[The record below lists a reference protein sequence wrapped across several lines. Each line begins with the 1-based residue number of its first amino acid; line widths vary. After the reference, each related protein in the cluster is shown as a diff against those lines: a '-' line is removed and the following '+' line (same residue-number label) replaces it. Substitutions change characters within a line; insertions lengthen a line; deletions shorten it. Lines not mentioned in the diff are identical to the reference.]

1 MSNVAPAL
9 DELRR
14 TLSAA
19 RFPLPCPGAQE
30 GAETSIELAQQID
43 DYLLP
48 RYTSLDAPLL
58 AVVGGSTGAGKSLL
72 VNSLVREHVAR
83 SSAIRPT
90 TRDPLLVH
98 AVEDGAW
105 FSSERILPGLA
116 RLSRS
121 RGTSQVVPDPLS
133 QAGEPGASSLELV
146 QSPAVPQGLAML
158 DSPDI
163 DSVVEAN
170 RRLAGQLLAAAD
182 MWIFVTTAARYSDAI
197 PWKLLAEAASRNIVL
212 GVVVNRMPPE
222 THKEILPDL
231 AKHLDK
237 EGLGSVPIFTV
248 TEYKDEDGLIP
259 QAELAP
265 LREWLLSLAAS
276 AASRAAVARQTLEGA
291 TNALL
296 LREPD
301 VVNALEEQSA
311 AAVRMKEEVSAAF
324 VQSRET
330 VEVSFED
337 GTLLRGEVLARW
349 QEVVGTGE
357 WMRKLESGVSS
368 VRDRIAGWLRI
379 QRQASSAS
387 AVDLA
392 VEDSLLNSLVSTAE
406 EAIANVELQWASRTE
421 SAEVA
426 EFAALR
432 LRSSEER
439 EVDAAEAVRQWQRD
453 LVEMVSST
461 GKDKKTTARLL
472 AVGVNVVGAA
482 LMVVVFASTAGLT
495 GAELAVAGGTAV
507 AAQRVLEAVFG
518 DDAVRKVLSSRLNTR
533 RSTSS
538 SAKLTTLSSAD
549 LISASRLAMDAR
561 FPVGLNLAS
570 NSAMNFCAKPVCVV
584 SVSRTKDGL

>member
-146 QSPAVPQGLAML
+146 QSPAVPQGLAIL

-212 GVVVNRMPPE
+212 GVVVNRMPAG

-231 AKHLDK
+231 AKHLEE
-237 EGLGSVPIFTV
+237 EGLGSVPVFTV

-259 QAELAP
+259 PAELAP
-265 LREWLLSLAAS
+265 LQEWLLGLAAS
-276 AASRAAVARQTLEGA
+276 AASRSAVARQTLEGA

-301 VVNALEEQSA
+301 VVDALEEQSGAALRMREAVA
-311 AAVRMKEEVSAAF
+311 AAFA
-324 VQSRET
+324 QSRGT
-330 VEVSFED
+330 VEASFED

-392 VEDSLLNSLVSTAE
+392 VEDSLLTSLVAASE
-406 EAIANVELQWASRTE
+406 GAIANVELQWAANTE
-421 SAEVA
+421 SAGAV

-432 LRSSEER
+432 LRSFEER
-439 EVDAAEAVRQWQRD
+439 EADAAEAVRQWQRD

-461 GKDKKTTARLL
+461 GRDKKTTARLL

-482 LMVVVFASTAGLT
+482 LMVVIFASTAGLT

-518 DDAVRKVLSSRLNTR
+518 DDAVRKMTNRAREDLLEKTVGFFEVDADALIASVDQYRIDVDGP
-533 RSTSS
+533 
-538 SAKLTTLSSAD
+538 AKVA
-549 LISASRLAMDAR
+549 AAFAAVRDA
-561 FPVGLNLAS
+561 L
-570 NSAMNFCAKPVCVV
+570 
-584 SVSRTKDGL
+584 RTEKWR

>member
-146 QSPAVPQGLAML
+146 QSPAVPQGLAIL

-212 GVVVNRMPPE
+212 GVVVNRMPAG
-222 THKEILPDL
+222 TQREILPDL

-296 LREPD
+296 LRESD

-406 EAIANVELQWASRTE
+406 EAIANVELQWASRPE

-426 EFAALR
+426 DFAALR

-482 LMVVVFASTAGLT
+482 LMVVIFASTAGLT

-518 DDAVRKVLSSRLNTR
+518 DDAVRKMTARAREDLSEKT
-533 RSTSS
+533 
-538 SAKLTTLSSAD
+538 AYFFEKDAD
-549 LISASRLAMDAR
+549 SLFASVDQYGIDTHAAANVTASFAAVRDA
-561 FPVGLNLAS
+561 L
-570 NSAMNFCAKPVCVV
+570 
-584 SVSRTKDGL
+584 RTEKWQ

>member
-1 MSNVAPAL
+1 M
-9 DELRR
+9 
-14 TLSAA
+14 
-19 RFPLPCPGAQE
+19 
-30 GAETSIELAQQID
+30 
-43 DYLLP
+43 
-48 RYTSLDAPLL
+48 
-58 AVVGGSTGAGKSLL
+58 
-72 VNSLVREHVAR
+72 
-83 SSAIRPT
+83 
-90 TRDPLLVH
+90 
-98 AVEDGAW
+98 
-105 FSSERILPGLA
+105 
-116 RLSRS
+116 
-121 RGTSQVVPDPLS
+121 
-133 QAGEPGASSLELV
+133 
-146 QSPAVPQGLAML
+146 
-158 DSPDI
+158 
-163 DSVVEAN
+163 
-170 RRLAGQLLAAAD
+170 
-182 MWIFVTTAARYSDAI
+182 
-197 PWKLLAEAASRNIVL
+197 
-212 GVVVNRMPPE
+212 
-222 THKEILPDL
+222 
-231 AKHLDK
+231 
-237 EGLGSVPIFTV
+237 
-248 TEYKDEDGLIP
+248 
-259 QAELAP
+259 
-265 LREWLLSLAAS
+265 
-276 AASRAAVARQTLEGA
+276 ARQTLEGA

-482 LMVVVFASTAGLT
+482 LMVVIFASTAGLT

-518 DDAVRKVLSSRLNTR
+518 DDAVRKMTARAREDLSEKT
-533 RSTSS
+533 
-538 SAKLTTLSSAD
+538 AYFFEKDAD
-549 LISASRLAMDAR
+549 SL
-561 FPVGLNLAS
+561 LAS
-570 NSAMNFCAKPVCVV
+570 VDQYGIDTHAAANVTASFAAVRDAL
-584 SVSRTKDGL
+584 RTEKWQ

>member
-146 QSPAVPQGLAML
+146 QSPAVPQGLAIL

-212 GVVVNRMPPE
+212 GVVVNRMP
-222 THKEILPDL
+222 TGTQREILPDL
-231 AKHLDK
+231 AKHLEQ

-259 QAELAP
+259 QTELAP

-301 VVNALEEQSA
+301 VVNALEEQST

-324 VQSRET
+324 AQSRET

-392 VEDSLLNSLVSTAE
+392 VEDSLLNSLVLTAE

-482 LMVVVFASTAGLT
+482 LMVVIFASTAGLT

-518 DDAVRKVLSSRLNTR
+518 DDAVRKMTARAREDLSEKT
-533 RSTSS
+533 
-538 SAKLTTLSSAD
+538 AYFFEKDAD
-549 LISASRLAMDAR
+549 SL
-561 FPVGLNLAS
+561 LAS
-570 NSAMNFCAKPVCVV
+570 VDQYGIDTHAAATVTASFAAVRDAL
-584 SVSRTKDGL
+584 RTEKWQ

>member
-146 QSPAVPQGLAML
+146 QSPAVPQGLAIL

-212 GVVVNRMPPE
+212 GVVVNRMPAG
-222 THKEILPDL
+222 TQREILPDL

-276 AASRAAVARQTLEGA
+276 AASRAAVARQTREGA

-296 LREPD
+296 LRESD

-426 EFAALR
+426 DFAALR
-432 LRSSEER
+432 LRSFEER
-439 EVDAAEAVRQWQRD
+439 EADAAEAVRQWQRD

-482 LMVVVFASTAGLT
+482 LMVVIFASTAGLT

-518 DDAVRKVLSSRLNTR
+518 DDAVRKMTARAREDLSEKT
-533 RSTSS
+533 
-538 SAKLTTLSSAD
+538 AYFFEKDAD
-549 LISASRLAMDAR
+549 SL
-561 FPVGLNLAS
+561 LAS
-570 NSAMNFCAKPVCVV
+570 VDQYGIDTHAAANVTASFAAVRDAL
-584 SVSRTKDGL
+584 RTEKWQ

>member
-146 QSPAVPQGLAML
+146 QSPAVPQGLAIL

-170 RRLAGQLLAAAD
+170 RRLAGQLFAAAD

-212 GVVVNRMPPE
+212 GVVVNRMPAG
-222 THKEILPDL
+222 TQREILPDL

-379 QRQASSAS
+379 QRQTSSAS

-406 EAIANVELQWASRTE
+406 EAIANVELQWASHPE

-482 LMVVVFASTAGLT
+482 LMVVIFASTAGLT

-518 DDAVRKVLSSRLNTR
+518 DDAVRKMTARARKDLSEKT
-533 RSTSS
+533 
-538 SAKLTTLSSAD
+538 AYFFEKDAD
-549 LISASRLAMDAR
+549 SL
-561 FPVGLNLAS
+561 LAS
-570 NSAMNFCAKPVCVV
+570 VDQYGIDTHAAANVTASFAAVRDAL
-584 SVSRTKDGL
+584 RTEKWQ

>member
-146 QSPAVPQGLAML
+146 QSPAVPQGLAIL

-212 GVVVNRMPPE
+212 GVVVNRMPAG
-222 THKEILPDL
+222 TQREILPDL

-296 LREPD
+296 LRESD
-301 VVNALEEQSA
+301 VVDALEEQSGAALRMREAVA
-311 AAVRMKEEVSAAF
+311 AAFA
-324 VQSRET
+324 QSRGT
-330 VEVSFED
+330 VEASFED

-406 EAIANVELQWASRTE
+406 EAIANVELQWASRPE

-426 EFAALR
+426 DFAALR

-482 LMVVVFASTAGLT
+482 LMVVIFASTAGLT

-518 DDAVRKVLSSRLNTR
+518 DDAVRKMTARAREDLSEKT
-533 RSTSS
+533 
-538 SAKLTTLSSAD
+538 AYFFEKDAD
-549 LISASRLAMDAR
+549 SL
-561 FPVGLNLAS
+561 LAS
-570 NSAMNFCAKPVCVV
+570 VDQYGIDTHAAANVTASFAAVRDAL
-584 SVSRTKDGL
+584 RTEKWQ

>member
-146 QSPAVPQGLAML
+146 QSPAVPQGLAIL

-212 GVVVNRMPPE
+212 GVVVNRMPAG
-222 THKEILPDL
+222 TQREILPDL
-231 AKHLDK
+231 AKHLEQ

-296 LREPD
+296 LCESD
-301 VVNALEEQSA
+301 VVFALEGQSA
-311 AAVRMKEEVSAAF
+311 AAVRM
-324 VQSRET
+324 
-330 VEVSFED
+330 
-337 GTLLRGEVLARW
+337 
-349 QEVVGTGE
+349 
-357 WMRKLESGVSS
+357 
-368 VRDRIAGWLRI
+368 
-379 QRQASSAS
+379 
-387 AVDLA
+387 
-392 VEDSLLNSLVSTAE
+392 
-406 EAIANVELQWASRTE
+406 
-421 SAEVA
+421 
-426 EFAALR
+426 
-432 LRSSEER
+432 
-439 EVDAAEAVRQWQRD
+439 
-453 LVEMVSST
+453 
-461 GKDKKTTARLL
+461 
-472 AVGVNVVGAA
+472 
-482 LMVVVFASTAGLT
+482 
-495 GAELAVAGGTAV
+495 
-507 AAQRVLEAVFG
+507 
-518 DDAVRKVLSSRLNTR
+518 
-533 RSTSS
+533 
-538 SAKLTTLSSAD
+538 
-549 LISASRLAMDAR
+549 
-561 FPVGLNLAS
+561 
-570 NSAMNFCAKPVCVV
+570 
-584 SVSRTKDGL
+584 

>member
-19 RFPLPCPGAQE
+19 RFPLRCPGAQE
-30 GAETSIELAQQID
+30 GTETSIELAQQID

-146 QSPAVPQGLAML
+146 QSPAVPHGLAIL

-212 GVVVNRMPPE
+212 GVVVNRMPAG
-222 THKEILPDL
+222 TQREILPDL

-296 LREPD
+296 LRESD
-301 VVNALEEQSA
+301 VVNALEQQA
-311 AAVRMKEEVSAAF
+311 AAALRMKEEVAAAF
-324 VQSRET
+324 ARSRGT

-368 VRDRIAGWLRI
+368 VRDRLAGWLRI

-392 VEDSLLNSLVSTAE
+392 VEDSLLTSLVSTAE

-482 LMVVVFASTAGLT
+482 LMVVIFASTAGLT

-518 DDAVRKVLSSRLNTR
+518 DDAVRKMTARAREDLSEKT
-533 RSTSS
+533 
-538 SAKLTTLSSAD
+538 AHFFEKDAD
-549 LISASRLAMDAR
+549 SLLAAVDQYGINIDGPANVTASFAAVRDA
-561 FPVGLNLAS
+561 L
-570 NSAMNFCAKPVCVV
+570 
-584 SVSRTKDGL
+584 RTEQWQ

>member
-212 GVVVNRMPPE
+212 GVVVNRMPAG
-222 THKEILPDL
+222 TQREILPDL

-379 QRQASSAS
+379 QRQTSSAS

-406 EAIANVELQWASRTE
+406 EAIANVELQWASHPE

-426 EFAALR
+426 DFAALR

-482 LMVVVFASTAGLT
+482 LMVVIFASTAGLT

-518 DDAVRKVLSSRLNTR
+518 DDAVRKMTARAREDLSEKT
-533 RSTSS
+533 
-538 SAKLTTLSSAD
+538 AYFFEKDAD
-549 LISASRLAMDAR
+549 SL
-561 FPVGLNLAS
+561 LAS
-570 NSAMNFCAKPVCVV
+570 VDQYGIDTHAAANVTASFAAVRDAL
-584 SVSRTKDGL
+584 RTEKWQ

>member
-146 QSPAVPQGLAML
+146 QSPAVPQGLAIL

-212 GVVVNRMPPE
+212 GVVVNRMPAG
-222 THKEILPDL
+222 TQREILPDL

-406 EAIANVELQWASRTE
+406 EAIANVELQWASHPE

-482 LMVVVFASTAGLT
+482 LMVVIFASTAGLT

-518 DDAVRKVLSSRLNTR
+518 DDAVRKMTARARKDLSEKT
-533 RSTSS
+533 
-538 SAKLTTLSSAD
+538 AYFFEKDAD
-549 LISASRLAMDAR
+549 SL
-561 FPVGLNLAS
+561 LAS
-570 NSAMNFCAKPVCVV
+570 VDQYGIDTHAAANVTASFAAVRDAL
-584 SVSRTKDGL
+584 RTEKWQ

>member
-146 QSPAVPQGLAML
+146 QSPAVPQGLAIL

-212 GVVVNRMPPE
+212 GVVVNRMP
-222 THKEILPDL
+222 TGTQREILPDL
-231 AKHLDK
+231 AKHLEQ

-482 LMVVVFASTAGLT
+482 LMVVIFASTAGLT

-518 DDAVRKVLSSRLNTR
+518 DDAVRKMTARAREDLSEKT
-533 RSTSS
+533 
-538 SAKLTTLSSAD
+538 AYFFEKDAD
-549 LISASRLAMDAR
+549 SL
-561 FPVGLNLAS
+561 LAS
-570 NSAMNFCAKPVCVV
+570 VDQYGIDTHAAATVTASFAAVRDAL
-584 SVSRTKDGL
+584 RTEKWQ

>member
-14 TLSAA
+14 TLSVA

-146 QSPAVPQGLAML
+146 QSPAVPQGLAIL

-212 GVVVNRMPPE
+212 GVVVNRMPAG
-222 THKEILPDL
+222 TQREILPDL

-296 LREPD
+296 LRESD

-406 EAIANVELQWASRTE
+406 EAIANVELQWASHPE

-426 EFAALR
+426 DFAALR

-482 LMVVVFASTAGLT
+482 LMVVIFASTAGLT

-518 DDAVRKVLSSRLNTR
+518 DDAVRKMTARAREDLSEKT
-533 RSTSS
+533 
-538 SAKLTTLSSAD
+538 AYFFEKDAD
-549 LISASRLAMDAR
+549 SL
-561 FPVGLNLAS
+561 LAS
-570 NSAMNFCAKPVCVV
+570 VDQYGIDTHAAANVTASFAAVRDAL
-584 SVSRTKDGL
+584 RTEKWQ

>member
-1 MSNVAPAL
+1 MSNVATAL
-9 DELRR
+9 GDLRR
-14 TLSAA
+14 SLSAA
-19 RFPLPCPGAQE
+19 RFPLPCPRADE
-30 GAETSIELAQQID
+30 GREAAVELAQQID

-48 RYTSLDAPLL
+48 RYQSLDAPLL

-98 AVEDGAW
+98 AVEDGTW
-105 FSSERILPGLA
+105 FSSDRILPGLA

-121 RGTSQVVPDPLS
+121 GHTRQDAPEAP
-133 QAGEPGASSLELV
+133 PPASESSVGSLELV
-146 QSPAVPQGLAML
+146 QSHAVPQGLALL

-212 GVVVNRMPPE
+212 GVVVNRMPAG

-231 AKHLDK
+231 AKHLEE
-237 EGLGSVPIFTV
+237 EGLGSVPVFTV

-259 QAELAP
+259 PAELAP
-265 LREWLLSLAAS
+265 LREWLLGLAAS
-276 AASRAAVARQTLEGA
+276 AASRSAVARQTLEGA

-301 VVNALEEQSA
+301 VVDALEEQSGAALRMREAVA
-311 AAVRMKEEVSAAF
+311 AAFA
-324 VQSRET
+324 QSRGT
-330 VEVSFED
+330 VEASFED

-392 VEDSLLNSLVSTAE
+392 VEDSLLTSLVAASE
-406 EAIANVELQWASRTE
+406 GAIANVELQWAAHTE
-421 SAEVA
+421 SAGAV

-432 LRSSEER
+432 LRSFEER
-439 EVDAAEAVRQWQRD
+439 EADAAEAVRQWQRD

-461 GKDKKTTARLL
+461 GRDKKTTARLL

-482 LMVVVFASTAGLT
+482 LMVVIFASTAGLT

-518 DDAVRKVLSSRLNTR
+518 DDAVRKMTNRAREDLLEKTVGFFEVDADALIASVDQYRIDVDGP
-533 RSTSS
+533 
-538 SAKLTTLSSAD
+538 AKVA
-549 LISASRLAMDAR
+549 AAFAAVRDA
-561 FPVGLNLAS
+561 L
-570 NSAMNFCAKPVCVV
+570 
-584 SVSRTKDGL
+584 RTEKWR

>member
-72 VNSLVREHVAR
+72 VNSVVREHVAR

-146 QSPAVPQGLAML
+146 QSPAVPQGLAIL

-212 GVVVNRMPPE
+212 GVVVNRMPAG
-222 THKEILPDL
+222 TQREILPDL

-482 LMVVVFASTAGLT
+482 LMVVIFASTAGLT

-518 DDAVRKVLSSRLNTR
+518 DDAVRKMTARAREDLSEKT
-533 RSTSS
+533 
-538 SAKLTTLSSAD
+538 AHFFEKDAD
-549 LISASRLAMDAR
+549 SLLAAVDQYGINIDGPANVTASFAAVRDA
-561 FPVGLNLAS
+561 L
-570 NSAMNFCAKPVCVV
+570 
-584 SVSRTKDGL
+584 RTEQWQ

>member
-146 QSPAVPQGLAML
+146 QSPAVPQGLAIL

-212 GVVVNRMPPE
+212 GVVVNRMPAG
-222 THKEILPDL
+222 TQREILPDL
-231 AKHLDK
+231 AKHLEQ

-301 VVNALEEQSA
+301 VVNALEEQST
-311 AAVRMKEEVSAAF
+311 AAVRMKDAVAAAF
-324 VQSRET
+324 AQSRET

-406 EAIANVELQWASRTE
+406 EAIANVELQWASRPE

-426 EFAALR
+426 DFAALR

-439 EVDAAEAVRQWQRD
+439 EVDAAEVVRQWQRD

-482 LMVVVFASTAGLT
+482 LMVVIFASTAGLT

-518 DDAVRKVLSSRLNTR
+518 DDAVRKMTARAREDLSEKT
-533 RSTSS
+533 
-538 SAKLTTLSSAD
+538 AYFFEKDAD
-549 LISASRLAMDAR
+549 SL
-561 FPVGLNLAS
+561 LAS
-570 NSAMNFCAKPVCVV
+570 VDQYGIDTHAAANVTASFAAVRDAL
-584 SVSRTKDGL
+584 RTEKWQ